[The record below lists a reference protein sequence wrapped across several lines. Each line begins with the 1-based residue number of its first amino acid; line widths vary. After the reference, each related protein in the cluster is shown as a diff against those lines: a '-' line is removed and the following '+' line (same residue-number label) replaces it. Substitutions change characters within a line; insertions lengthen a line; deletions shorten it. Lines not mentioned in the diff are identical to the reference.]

1 MQMFG
6 RRMWTLGLI
15 TAGVLASGQGLAQ
28 GLTKADVQTIV
39 KEYIAANGGAIADSL
54 ADYQQREKMA
64 QVAKLIDRDT
74 PTRGPATAPVTVI
87 EFSDYEC
94 PFCARVQPTVE
105 ALQAKYGT
113 QVRWAFKH
121 LPLDFHPKAK
131 PAAAAAIAAHKQGK
145 FWEFSNKLW
154 QNQDSLTDATFE
166 KIAKE
171 LRLDVG
177 KFNTDRASA
186 AAKGQIERDMKDA
199 STIGARG
206 TPYFIINGE
215 GVSGA
220 MPLEAFTQ
228 VIDAALAQTK
238 K

>member
-1 MQMFG
+1 MRGILAVGFLVVVG
-6 RRMWTLGLI
+6 AWVS
-15 TAGVLASGQGLAQ
+15 AGAMAQ
-28 GLTKADVQTIV
+28 GLSRAEVQNIV
-39 KEYIAANGGAIADSL
+39 REYIAANGDVVAKSL
-54 ADYQQREKMA
+54 ADFQQREKMA

-74 PTRGPATAPVTVI
+74 PVRGPASAAVTVV

-105 ALQAKYGT
+105 ALQAKYGNR
-113 QVRWAFKH
+113 VRWAFKH

-145 FWEFSNKLW
+145 FWEFSSKLW
-154 QNQDSLTDATFE
+154 DNQNSLEDATFE
-166 KIAKE
+166 RIARE
-171 LRLDVG
+171 LKLDVA

-186 AAKGQIERDMKDA
+186 AAAGQIERDMKDA
-199 STIGARG
+199 SGIGARG
-206 TPYFIINGE
+206 TPYFMINGE

-228 VIDAALAQTK
+228 VIDAALEQAK